1 MYFHVITQ
9 QPLPQ
14 IILKKKV
21 KMFNPLKVLG
31 KLGKGLATVAGVA
44 GTAAGAVTL
53 ELGGLNETLTL
64 VVAILTA
71 LSALLASFGIG
82 RKAREAA
89 LK

>member
-1 MYFHVITQ
+1 
-9 QPLPQ
+9 
-14 IILKKKV
+14 
-21 KMFNPLKVLG
+21 MFNPLKALG
-31 KLGKGLATVAGVA
+31 TIGKGLATVVGVT
-44 GTAAGAVTL
+44 GTATGAVTL

-71 LSALLASFGIG
+71 LSAMLASFGIG